1 MKIPKDA
8 LIVKGWWKINDI
20 YILKYNIV
28 IDLITISTSN
38 SYDGKCNLDKYI
50 SERDNNFEQIVLLKG

>member
-50 SERDNNFEQIVLLKG
+50 SEK